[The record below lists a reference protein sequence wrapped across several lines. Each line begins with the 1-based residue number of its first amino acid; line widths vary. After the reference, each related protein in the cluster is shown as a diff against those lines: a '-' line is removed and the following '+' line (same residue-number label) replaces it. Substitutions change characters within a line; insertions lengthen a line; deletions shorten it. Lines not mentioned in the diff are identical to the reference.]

1 MSTCIGHVECALSTM
16 QDVSKVNNWN
26 VGISLCYDLVNNV
39 FLDKKVDIKFSDN
52 YAFLE

>member
-26 VGISLCYDLVNNV
+26 VGISPCYDLINNV
-39 FLDKKVDIKFSDN
+39 FLDKKVEITFTQNKN
-52 YAFLE
+52 M